1 MQPEQLPEGLP
12 EHVEVWET
20 LRIFGMDS
28 KYVSKFEDEI
38 KKEEIKPETITIK
51 IKPTFADI
59 ETKNLIHLREPED
72 VTKKFFKEFPRIDL
86 EYNNDYQFSL
96 ILDKYPNV
104 YHNSSKA
111 IDDDKED
118 EHSSIKKNS
127 VKFKNDANS
136 YREIK
141 LINKRRLWLELREY
155 KLQEKFYNIYISFE
169 AMDDLLWKN
178 DAWYTL
184 YASEEYLRA
193 GSLQERVER
202 WHDMALSLL
211 KMYLKAFFTL
221 HKKQWLSK
229 IQRLTS

>member
-1 MQPEQLPEGLP
+1 M
-12 EHVEVWET
+12 
-20 LRIFGMDS
+20 
-28 KYVSKFEDEI
+28 
-38 KKEEIKPETITIK
+38 
-51 IKPTFADI
+51 DI
-59 ETKNLIHLREPED
+59 EAKKLIHLREPEN
-72 VTKKFFKEFPRIDL
+72 VTKKFFEEFPHIDL

-96 ILDKYPNV
+96 TLDKYPNV

-111 IDDDKED
+111 IDDDDED
-118 EHSSIKKNS
+118 EHDTIRKNS
-127 VKFKNDANS
+127 VKFKNDTNK
-136 YREIK
+136 YREIR

-169 AMDDLLWKN
+169 AMDGLLWKN

-221 HKKQWLSK
+221 HKKQWLRS
-229 IQRLTS
+229 